1 MKYIDISTSHNISIR
16 YELASTMQR
25 VLAWTIDT
33 IILLVYTGLVS
44 FVASFSDVLWYV
56 LVFFV
61 IAFYHLAFEILN
73 NGQSIGKR
81 LLKIKVVTLH
91 GRTAKAQDYF
101 LRWIF
106 RMLEVTFTGG
116 MLAILYIT
124 STEKHQRIGDI
135 LAQTTVIKLKADN
148 HYDLGGL
155 IKLGTQKREITYP
168 KVTMY
173 DDTDL
178 MLVKD
183 AITRLHKAPSIEN
196 KKFVRNIADRIAADL
211 EVDIQTL
218 KRVPFLETVLLD
230 YIALSR

>member
-16 YELASTMQR
+16 YKLASATER
-25 VLAWTIDT
+25 VSAWVIDI
-33 IILLVYTGLVS
+33 IILMFYASLVS
-44 FVASFSDVLWYV
+44 IVASISTVMWYI

-61 IAFYHLAFEILN
+61 IAFYHLIFEILN

-106 RMLEVTFTGG
+106 RILDITFTGG
-116 MLAILYIT
+116 MMAILYVI

-148 HYDLGGL
+148 HYDLVGL
-155 IKLGTQKREITYP
+155 IKLGNQKREITYP

-173 DDTDL
+173 DDDDL

-183 AITRLHKAPSIEN
+183 AITRLHKSPSLEN
-196 KKFVRNIADRIAADL
+196 QKVVRSIADRVATDL
-211 EVDIQTL
+211 EVNLGEIKKL
-218 KRVPFLETVLLD
+218 KFLETVLLD
-230 YIALSR
+230 YIALTR

>member
-16 YELASTMQR
+16 YELASAMQR
-25 VLAWTIDT
+25 ILAWMIDF
-33 IILLVYTGLVS
+33 IILMVYVSLVS
-44 FVASFSDVLWYV
+44 IVASVSTVLWYI

-61 IAFYHLAFEILN
+61 AAFYHLAFEILN

-106 RMLEVTFTGG
+106 RMLEVTFSAG
-116 MLAILYIT
+116 MMAILYIT

-135 LAQTTVIKLKADN
+135 LAQTTVINLKADN

-155 IKLGTQKREITYP
+155 IKLGSQKREITYP
-168 KVTMY
+168 RVTMY

-183 AITRLHKAPSIEN
+183 AITRLNKSPSAEN
-196 KKFVRNIADRIAADL
+196 KKFVRTIADRIATDL
-211 EVDIQTL
+211 EVNLKDI
-218 KRVPFLETVLLD
+218 KRLNFLETILLD
-230 YIALSR
+230 YIALTR

>member
-1 MKYIDISTSHNISIR
+1 MQRILAWMIDI
-16 YELASTMQR
+16 
-25 VLAWTIDT
+25 
-33 IILLVYTGLVS
+33 IILMVYAALVS
-44 FVASFSDVLWYV
+44 IVASFSTVLWYI

-73 NGQSIGKR
+73 NGQSIGKL

-106 RMLEVTFTGG
+106 RILEVTFTGG
-116 MLAILYIT
+116 MMAILYIT

-135 LAQTTVIKLKADN
+135 LAQTAVIKLKGDN

-155 IKLGTQKREITYP
+155 IKLGSQKREITYP

-183 AITRLHKAPSIEN
+183 AITRLNKSPSDEN
-196 KKFVRNIADRIAADL
+196 RKFVRTIADRIATDL
-211 EVDIQTL
+211 EVNIKDI
-218 KRVPFLETVLLD
+218 KRLNFLETVLLD
-230 YIALSR
+230 YITLTR

>member
-1 MKYIDISTSHNISIR
+1 MFYASLVSIVASISTV
-16 YELASTMQR
+16 M
-25 VLAWTIDT
+25 
-33 IILLVYTGLVS
+33 
-44 FVASFSDVLWYV
+44 WYI

-61 IAFYHLAFEILN
+61 IAFYHLIFEILN

-106 RMLEVTFTGG
+106 RILDITFTGG
-116 MLAILYIT
+116 MMAILYVI

-148 HYDLGGL
+148 HYDLVGL
-155 IKLGTQKREITYP
+155 IKLGNQKREITYP

-173 DDTDL
+173 DDDDL

-183 AITRLHKAPSIEN
+183 AITRLHKSPSLEN
-196 KKFVRNIADRIAADL
+196 QKVVRSIADRVATDL
-211 EVDIQTL
+211 EVNLGEIKKL
-218 KRVPFLETVLLD
+218 KFLETVLLD
-230 YIALSR
+230 YIALTR

>member
-16 YELASTMQR
+16 YKLASATER
-25 VLAWTIDT
+25 VSAWVIDI
-33 IILLVYTGLVS
+33 IILMFYASLVS
-44 FVASFSDVLWYV
+44 IVASISTVMWYI

-61 IAFYHLAFEILN
+61 IAFYHLIFEILN

-106 RMLEVTFTGG
+106 RILDITFTGG
-116 MLAILYIT
+116 MMAILYVV

-148 HYDLGGL
+148 HYDLVGL
-155 IKLGTQKREITYP
+155 IKLGNQKREITYP

-173 DDTDL
+173 DDDDL
-178 MLVKD
+178 MLIKD
-183 AITRLHKAPSIEN
+183 AITRLHKSPSLEN
-196 KKFVRNIADRIAADL
+196 QKVVRSIADRVATDL
-211 EVDIQTL
+211 EVNLGEIKKL
-218 KRVPFLETVLLD
+218 KFLETVLLD
-230 YIALSR
+230 YIALTR